1 AEARLNGGG
10 SGDLRQRIDQAR
22 HDLDLVMELDRI
34 RLSRVTSGNVVSRLS
49 RDTSGNVVFYRT
61 KADRDYTKAFGNSGL
76 AKVPDPPDLVAA
88 RIQTSTVR
96 VALLAALD
104 DWAVCATDKVQQD
117 WLLTVARKADPDPHG
132 WRDRIRD
139 PASWEDPVALAELA
153 RIVPASGSSVS
164 LLLALA
170 ERLGAAG
177 GDAPAFL
184 KRLQTGHPADFW
196 ANLILGDALLAA
208 APVEAGGYY
217 RAALASR
224 PGAAVAY
231 TALGDALRAQNLRD
245 QAIEYYL
252 RP

>member
-1 AEARLNGGG
+1 GGA
-10 SGDLRQRIDQAR
+10 GDLRQRIDLAR

-49 RDTSGNVVFYRT
+49 RVTSGNVVFYRT

-88 RIQTSTVR
+88 RIQPATVR

-104 DWAVCATDKVQQD
+104 DWAVCATDKVQRD
-117 WLLTVARKADPDPHG
+117 WLLAVARKADPDPHG

-139 PASWEDPVALAELA
+139 PASWEDPAALAELA
-153 RIVPASGSSVS
+153 RTVPVSSSSVS

-184 KRLQTGHPADFW
+184 KRLQPGHPADFW
-196 ANLILGDALLAA
+196 VNLILG
-208 APVEAGGYY
+208 
-217 RAALASR
+217 AAL
-224 PGAAVAY
+224 PAACP
-231 TALGDALRAQNLRD
+231 GDACR
-245 QAIEYYL
+245 
-252 RP
+252 